1 MPCFAPRLR
10 NFGKTSRRKL
20 FGYFLTRLR
29 QLRTS
34 HYSPPKAKSL
44 RNCGIVSRVIHSDL
58 PSMVKNEGKS
68 GEKTIR
74 ARLASTRRDRK
85 PGVAVIGAGRLGT
98 ALGQALNNAGYRV
111 EIVVARRRT
120 SAHRAAKLIGK
131 NAAGLEIRQL
141 NRLSRSQSVR
151 LSRCALILISTPDDA
166 IASVAEQLAV
176 LFNSRDVEPRRASA
190 RRIALHTSGA
200 LSAAVL
206 SPLQRAGFATGSF
219 HPLVSIS
226 DSRTGADAFRNAF
239 FAIEGDRLA
248 TRAAKSVARSLGGQS
263 FSISPSAKALYH
275 AAAVTTSGHVV
286 ALFDI
291 ALEMLVNCGLSR
303 RRSRQIL
310 LPLLES
316 TTRNL
321 STKDPRLALTGTVA
335 RGDVSTAKRHLASIK
350 SHKLLDAL
358 AAYILL
364 GHRSLSLARGRTANP
379 DGLAKIAEMLSAR
392 AFSSSRR

>member
-1 MPCFAPRLR
+1 
-10 NFGKTSRRKL
+10 
-20 FGYFLTRLR
+20 
-29 QLRTS
+29 
-34 HYSPPKAKSL
+34 
-44 RNCGIVSRVIHSDL
+44 
-58 PSMVKNEGKS
+58 
-68 GEKTIR
+68 
-74 ARLASTRRDRK
+74 
-85 PGVAVIGAGRLGT
+85 VAVIGAGRLGT
-98 ALGQALNNAGYRV
+98 ALGQALNSAGYRV
-111 EIVVARRRT
+111 EIAVARRRT

-131 NAAGLEIRQL
+131 NTAELDVRQL
-141 NRLSRSQSVR
+141 SQLSRSHSVR
-151 LSRCALILISTPDDA
+151 LCRCNLILISTPDDA

-176 LFNSRDVEPRRASA
+176 LFNSREVEAGRRASN
-190 RRIALHTSGA
+190 RPVALHTSGA

-206 SPLQRAGFATGSF
+206 SPLQRAGFATGSL
-219 HPLVSIS
+219 HPLISIS
-226 DSRTGADAFRNAF
+226 DSRAGSDTFRNAF

-248 TRAAKSVARSLGGQS
+248 ARAAKSVVGNLGGQS
-263 FSISPSAKALYH
+263 FSISPNAKALYH

-321 STKDPRLALTGTVA
+321 STRDPRLALTGPFA

-350 SHKLLDAL
+350 SHKLPDAL

-364 GHRSLSLARGRTANP
+364 GHRSLLLARGQANR
-379 DGLAKIAEMLSAR
+379 DGLARIAEMLSV
-392 AFSSSRR
+392 SSSRS

>member
-1 MPCFAPRLR
+1 
-10 NFGKTSRRKL
+10 
-20 FGYFLTRLR
+20 
-29 QLRTS
+29 
-34 HYSPPKAKSL
+34 
-44 RNCGIVSRVIHSDL
+44 
-58 PSMVKNEGKS
+58 MVKNAGKS
-68 GEKTIR
+68 GTKPGH
-74 ARLASTRRDRK
+74 AQLPSTRREPKRV
-85 PGVAVIGAGRLGT
+85 VAVIGAGRLGT

-111 EIVVARRRT
+111 EIVVTRRRT
-120 SAHRAAKLIGK
+120 SAQRAAKLIGK
-131 NAAGLEIRQL
+131 NTAGLSVQQSS
-141 NRLSRSQSVR
+141 RLSSNERVR
-151 LSRCALILISTPDDA
+151 LGRCTLILISTPDDA

-176 LFNSRDVEPRRASA
+176 LLNSRDIKPRRASA
-190 RRIALHTSGA
+190 RRVALHTSGA

-206 SPLQRAGFATGSF
+206 SPLQHAGFAIGSL

-226 DSRTGADAFRNAF
+226 DAHAGSDAFRNAF

-248 TRAAKSVARSLGGQS
+248 VRAAKAVVRSLGGQN

-275 AAAVTTSGHVV
+275 AAAVTASGHVI

-321 STKDPRLALTGTVA
+321 ATKDPRVALTGTFA
-335 RGDVSTAKRHLASIK
+335 RGDVSTARRHLASIK
-350 SHKLLDAL
+350 SHNLPDAL

-364 GHRSLSLARGRTANP
+364 GHRSLLLARGGSANR
-379 DGLAKIAEMLSAR
+379 DGLAEIAEMLSAR
-392 AFSSSRR
+392 ATSSSRR

>member
-1 MPCFAPRLR
+1 
-10 NFGKTSRRKL
+10 
-20 FGYFLTRLR
+20 
-29 QLRTS
+29 
-34 HYSPPKAKSL
+34 
-44 RNCGIVSRVIHSDL
+44 
-58 PSMVKNEGKS
+58 MVKNAGKS
-68 GEKTIR
+68 GKKISR
-74 ARLASTRRDRK
+74 AQLPATRRERK

-98 ALGQALNNAGYRV
+98 ALGQALNKAGYPV

-120 SAHRAAKLIGK
+120 SAQRAAKLTGR
-131 NAAGLEIRQL
+131 NTAGLSVQQL
-141 NRLSRSQSVR
+141 NRLSTNQTDR

-200 LSAAVL
+200 LSADVL
-206 SPLQRAGFATGSF
+206 SPLRRAGFATGSL

-226 DSRTGADAFRNAF
+226 DSRAGADAFRNVF
-239 FAIEGDRLA
+239 FAIEGERPA
-248 TRAAKSVARSLGGQS
+248 ARAAKSVVRNLGGQS

-303 RRSRQIL
+303 RQSRRIL
-310 LPLLES
+310 RPLLES
-316 TTRNL
+316 TARNL
-321 STKDPRLALTGTVA
+321 STKDPRLALTGTFA
-335 RGDVSTAKRHLASIK
+335 RGDVSTARRHLASIK
-350 SHKLLDAL
+350 SRKLPDAL

-364 GHRSLSLARGRTANP
+364 GQRSLLLARDRGANR
-379 DGLAKIAEMLSAR
+379 DGLARIAEMLSAK
-392 AFSSSRR
+392 ALSSSRR

>member
-1 MPCFAPRLR
+1 
-10 NFGKTSRRKL
+10 
-20 FGYFLTRLR
+20 
-29 QLRTS
+29 
-34 HYSPPKAKSL
+34 
-44 RNCGIVSRVIHSDL
+44 
-58 PSMVKNEGKS
+58 MVKNAGKS
-68 GEKTIR
+68 GKKLRR
-74 ARLASTRRDRK
+74 ATLPPTRRDRK
-85 PGVAVIGAGRLGT
+85 PVVAVIGAGRLGT

-131 NAAGLEIRQL
+131 NTDGLTVRQL
-141 NRLSRSQSVR
+141 NRLSRSQSGR
-151 LSRCALILISTPDDA
+151 LGRCALILISTPDDA

-176 LFNSRDVEPRRASA
+176 LFDSPEVEQQRRAS
-190 RRIALHTSGA
+190 RRVALHTSGA
-200 LSAAVL
+200 LSADVL
-206 SPLQRAGFATGSF
+206 SPLQRVGFAIGSL

-226 DSRTGADAFRNAF
+226 DSRSGSDAFRHAF

-248 TRAAKSVARSLGGQS
+248 VRAARSMVGNLGGQS
-263 FSISPSAKALYH
+263 FSISPGAKALYH
-275 AAAVTTSGHVV
+275 ASAVTASGHVV

-321 STKDPRLALTGTVA
+321 ASRDPARALTGTFA

-350 SHKLLDAL
+350 SHKLRDAL

-364 GHRSLSLARGRTANP
+364 GQRSLLLAKSRTTNRS
-379 DGLAKIAEMLSAR
+379 GLAEIAEILSAR
-392 AFSSSRR
+392 ATTSPRH